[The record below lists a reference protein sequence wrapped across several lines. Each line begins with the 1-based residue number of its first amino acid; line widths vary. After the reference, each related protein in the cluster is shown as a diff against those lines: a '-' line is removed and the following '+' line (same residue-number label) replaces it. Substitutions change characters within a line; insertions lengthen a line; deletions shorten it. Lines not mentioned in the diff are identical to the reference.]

1 MVPWRTGPTIVEAVN
16 GGWVVSWLEEAVS
29 LLQIPP
35 FPLPATS
42 NLRLWYT
49 LNWPRARRQFIWAR
63 PSLNWR
69 EMWRP
74 ASSVNILMHRLKTV
88 SYVEHDKCKHNIFW
102 KIYLLLLVNMVGK
115 LWFYSSNIDW
125 RAAVTSEDGFRLSC
139 LISIFWSNLG
149 KREKTVQITA
159 VWDDKYWV
167 SIYSAILGHDFYF
180 YIEAILSFITNYNK
194 RWQKEKGKENC
205 TISYIWGNA
214 ECQFTQPFCH
224 IIPIFTLEQY
234 NNS

>member
-1 MVPWRTGPTIVEAVN
+1 MILFLEHQPLIELRGKGEQIVPFHTSGDTLSQFSQLFFNNIKVRPNKSVKKAVH
-16 GGWVVSWLEEAVS
+16 
-29 LLQIPP
+29 
-35 FPLPATS
+35 
-42 NLRLWYT
+42 
-49 LNWPRARRQFIWAR
+49 WAS

-69 EMWRP
+69 EMWQP

-125 RAAVTSEDGFRLSC
+125 RARHVWRWILPFMSDLNFLIGF
-139 LISIFWSNLG
+139 WE
-149 KREKTVQITA
+149 KREKIVQFTA
-159 VWDDKYWV
+159 AWDYKYWV

-224 IIPIFTLEQY
+224 IISIFTLEQY

>member
-1 MVPWRTGPTIVEAVN
+1 MLVRNSVILFLEHQPLIELRGKGEQIV
-16 GGWVVSWLEEAVS
+16 
-29 LLQIPP
+29 P
-35 FPLPATS
+35 FPTS
-42 NLRLWYT
+42 GDT
-49 LNWPRARRQFIWAR
+49 LSQFSQLFFNNIKVRPNKSVKKAVHWAS

-69 EMWRP
+69 EMWQP

-149 KREKTVQITA
+149 KREKTVQFTA

-167 SIYSAILGHDFYF
+167 SIYSAILGYDFYL
-180 YIEAILSFITNYNK
+180 YLEAI
-194 RWQKEKGKENC
+194 
-205 TISYIWGNA
+205 
-214 ECQFTQPFCH
+214 P
-224 IIPIFTLEQY
+224 
-234 NNS
+234 